1 MAGCRLR
8 GVGAAVSLLLPTL
21 AASILPLVRGGSRSG
36 VARYVGRLH
45 PNHAWVPPRAH
56 HSAPLRTG
64 RSALGARPVHT
75 HRGSSCRAASGEPEF
90 VDACFKSDRLGEAIL
105 WYERARL
112 LSPRDE
118 DIGANLHFASRVS
131 KDRESDAGENPVWRF
146 LVGRTSC
153 RARTKSV
160 WLSRFYCLSLSA
172 MGGRRLWNS
181 GGIDRYLRSGA
192 SAPTRKPHGRR
203 GGTAR
208 SAPDMEK
215 TASSS
220 STRALRCWWREG
232 RGRGSSSVWPA
243 GLGDGYWR
251 RKLRSSEGDSG
262 AACRPG
268 KISLS

>member
-146 LVGRTSC
+146 PVGLHELPSLNEI
-153 RARTKSV
+153 SV
-160 WLSRFYCLSLSA
+160 ASRFCCFLSRQ
-172 MGGRRLWNS
+172 GGRRLWNS
-181 GGIDRYLRSGA
+181 GGTDRYLRSGA

-203 GGTAR
+203 EATDR

-220 STRALRCWWREG
+220 S
-232 RGRGSSSVWPA
+232 RGH
-243 GLGDGYWR
+243 
-251 RKLRSSEGDSG
+251 
-262 AACRPG
+262 
-268 KISLS
+268 